1 MLISIDID
9 EIPQKIKALP
19 IFERVSKELFIY
31 SKIIEALWL
40 KHGSSLTI
48 EANLSLIEQKKTILF
63 YQLLSGDYLTEE
75 QKNNSENVFTDSLR
89 NYIASLPHLDQNA
102 IRGYLHKFFSENKY
116 YGVKV
121 DKSYPNK
128 NSTAL
133 QSMTRSKTQSD
144 SIQIT
149 KNNLVDSRIEEDKN
163 SVEDSNE
170 DTNQSNWQS
179 EDKNDQI
186 YKKLEMWNDSN
197 KRLTRAQA
205 NWLKD
210 QEITGNCEN
219 YESGED
225 HLCVICNINTGK

>member
-1 MLISIDID
+1 M
-9 EIPQKIKALP
+9 
-19 IFERVSKELFIY
+19 
-31 SKIIEALWL
+31 
-40 KHGSSLTI
+40 
-48 EANLSLIEQKKTILF
+48 
-63 YQLLSGDYLTEE
+63 LSGDYLTEE

-133 QSMTRSKTQSD
+133 QSIAWSKTQSD
-144 SIQIT
+144 SIHT
-149 KNNLVDSRIEEDKN
+149 AKNNLVDSGIEEDKN
-163 SVEDSNE
+163 SVEDSND
-170 DTNQSNWQS
+170 DTNQSNRQS
-179 EDKNDQI
+179 EDKHDQI

-210 QEITGNCEN
+210 QEITENCEN

-225 HLCVICNINTGK
+225 NLCVICNINTGK